1 MDDVK
6 ISLQPKARRGMVIK
20 TNRKIWFIFTLL
32 LQLPVIALCQ
42 SRTASWG
49 EISRYDALVVT
60 NDEEHSAVSWF
71 LMASIGHSVN
81 GEKRIYIALQ
91 KYISGNPVS
100 FCEDKEPIYAKINEQ
115 TIRFNSYCR
124 DYEKDGKTYKETYMT
139 PLSNRG
145 DEYLYNSFRKSRDH
159 VTFELGGI
167 YTPISSVGFSKA
179 WEDFGG
185 DAL

>member
-1 MDDVK
+1 M
-6 ISLQPKARRGMVIK
+6 IK

-49 EISRYDALVVT
+49 EISRYNAFVLT

-81 GEKRIYIALQ
+81 GKKRIYIFLR
-91 KYISGNPVS
+91 KYISEKPVS
-100 FCEDKEPIYAKINEQ
+100 FCEDKEPIIAKINNQ
-115 TIRFNSYCR
+115 PIRFNVFCM
-124 DYEKDGKTYKETYMT
+124 DYEENGEKHKEMYLT
-139 PLSNRG
+139 PLSING

-159 VTFELGGI
+159 VVFELWGI

-179 WEDFGG
+179 WESFGG